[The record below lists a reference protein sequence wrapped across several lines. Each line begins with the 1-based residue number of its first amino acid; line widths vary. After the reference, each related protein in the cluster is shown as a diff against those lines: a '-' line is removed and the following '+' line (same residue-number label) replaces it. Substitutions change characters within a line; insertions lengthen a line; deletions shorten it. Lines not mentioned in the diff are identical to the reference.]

1 MSKFVQIINVFLI
14 SVFFA
19 IANANAV
26 EMPSTD
32 DGTDENGDL
41 IVAPTLALRCGLSS
55 KEPDITPDC
64 LDRLAYDYKSGKLV
78 NDEFKNYDEERKAI
92 IGEYSGAYFQN
103 ALEQLVAASGYE
115 DKINE
120 DICIDTTKPSCMN
133 LSNDSRAEIEYN
145 NKLAEYNAAILLDAV
160 KLRAQDLNMESL
172 NNMLSVIVPAKDV
185 DLSNKSLAGAP

>member
-1 MSKFVQIINVFLI
+1 MK
-14 SVFFA
+14 
-19 IANANAV
+19 
-26 EMPSTD
+26 
-32 DGTDENGDL
+32 
-41 IVAPTLALRCGLSS
+41 
-55 KEPDITPDC
+55 KIT
-64 LDRLAYDYKSGKLV
+64 
-78 NDEFKNYDEERKAI
+78 I
-92 IGEYSGAYFQN
+92 
-103 ALEQLVAASGYE
+103 